1 VKNSMAQKQ
10 HVFVREATGLVREL
24 TSWDLFNV
32 TYGQIMPA
40 VGIVYIMSWNA
51 FAFPNDNMF
60 VSFLFGIPVVAVVG
74 VLYSLLSIAMPR
86 SGGDYIWNSRILH
99 PAVGFTTSWM
109 ITFVIVTWIGS
120 AGALFSS
127 FFFNVFLATLGT
139 MFNAPSLVAASTAFT
154 TPAVELLVTTLIIAV
169 LTVLMV
175 LGRAVWRF
183 MRILF
188 FVVMIGSFV
197 NIAYLATVSNSAF
210 VQAFNAQYAAQ
221 GWSYNTVIQTAV
233 KNGYSMGWTLGAS
246 LPALAYV
253 MLGYTGF
260 NWSAYAAGEARRVS
274 RSIPISILGGLL
286 IGGGMFAAW
295 AWTIYNAFGY
305 DFYSAAN
312 YLFNGYPNSGL
323 PVIPTVN
330 QLFTLLPQN
339 PILELLSALAFGLC
353 WLWLIPTYFVPITR
367 NLFAWSFDRIMPSN
381 LASVSDR
388 FHTPVLS
395 ILICA
400 ILGEIGAIAYI
411 YTSLFAFFANVITM
425 LNLAFL
431 ITGIAGILFPYRLK
445 STFENAPPIV
455 KKKLAGI
462 PLVSI
467 FGVLTVIVEAVIIY
481 SAVANPNVG
490 GAVSPGSFGMAAG
503 VTIAAPIIYYIS
515 KAWNKRKGIDLG
527 LVYSQLPP
535 E

>member
-1 VKNSMAQKQ
+1 MSEKR
-10 HVFVREATGLVREL
+10 VFVREATGLIREL

-51 FAFPNDNMF
+51 FAFPNDNLF

-139 MFNAPSLVAASTAFT
+139 MSNNPGLVAASTMFT
-154 TPAVELLVTTLIIAV
+154 TPAAELAVTTIIIVVITA
-169 LTVLMV
+169 LMV
-175 LGRAVWRF
+175 LGRAVWQF

-188 FVVMIGSFV
+188 VIVMIGSFV
-197 NIAYLATVSNSAF
+197 NIAFLATVSNSAF
-210 VQAFNAQYAAQ
+210 VQAFNAQYASQ
-221 GWSYNTVIQTAV
+221 GWTYDKVIQTAV
-233 KNGYSMGWTLGAS
+233 SNGYSMGWSVGAS

-253 MLGYTGF
+253 MLSYTGF

-274 RSIPISILGGLL
+274 RSIPMSILGGLL
-286 IGGGMFAAW
+286 IGGAMFTAW

-312 YLFNGYPNSGL
+312 YLFNGYPSAGL
-323 PVIPTVN
+323 PMIPTVN

-339 PILELLSALAFGLC
+339 AIVELLSALAFGLC

-367 NLFAWSFDRIMPSN
+367 NVFAWSFDRIMPSS

-388 FHTPVLS
+388 FHTPVTS

-400 ILGEIGAIAYI
+400 ILGEVGAIAYI

-425 LNLAFL
+425 LNIAFL
-431 ITGIAGILFPYRLK
+431 VTGIAGIVFPYRMK
-445 STFENAPPIV
+445 STFEGAPPIA
-455 KKKLAGI
+455 KKKVGGV

-503 VTIAAPIIYYIS
+503 VTIAAPIVYYIS
-515 KAWNKRKGIDLG
+515 KAWNKKQGIDLA
-527 LVYSQLPP
+527 LVYKQLPP